1 MTNDRSSAPPRSADV
16 LPDIIRVLGDVL
28 KVDPQKIDPEQTFQF
43 LGLGSLL
50 IAEFVAVVNAR
61 YGTALCPSDLYDHPT
76 PAAFAREVVRA
87 AEPVALQV
95 VPAVPLA
102 PTVTPVTPVVP
113 VVPVTPVVP
122 APRNPVVPGTEIVDV
137 LREQLTA
144 ILCCDSWDVDADTPF
159 PRLGVDSLL
168 GAEFVSVVNRV
179 FGLSERAVVL
189 HEYQTLD
196 ALAAYV
202 GRQTGV
208 RTAPPAVRELEL
220 LLDALQDG
228 RLSVAEALLL
238 LPRRAQV

>member
-16 LPDIIRVLGDVL
+16 LPDVIGVLGDVL

-61 YGTALCPSDLYDHPT
+61 YGTAMCPSDLYDHPT

-87 AEPVALQV
+87 AEPLALQV
-95 VPAVPLA
+95 LPVVSAVA
-102 PTVTPVTPVVP
+102 PVTQLP
-113 VVPVTPVVP
+113 P
-122 APRNPVVPGTEIVDV
+122 APVAPVVPGTEIVDV

-189 HEYQTLD
+189 HEYRTLD

-202 GRQTGV
+202 AQQTGV
-208 RTAPPAVRELEL
+208 RAAPPAVRELEL

>member
-16 LPDIIRVLGDVL
+16 LPDIIGVLGDVL

-61 YGTALCPSDLYDHPT
+61 YGTSLCPSDLYDHPT

-95 VPAVPLA
+95 VPASHLIPAVTQAAPVP
-102 PTVTPVTPVVP
+102 P
-113 VVPVTPVVP
+113 
-122 APRNPVVPGTEIVDV
+122 VPGMEIVDV

-202 GRQTGV
+202 ARQTGV
-208 RTAPPAVRELEL
+208 R
-220 LLDALQDG
+220 
-228 RLSVAEALLL
+228 
-238 LPRRAQV
+238 